1 MKTIALFGATGRT
14 GIEIIKVSLNS
25 NYIVNAFCRNK
36 SLIPFSND
44 NLNIIEGS
52 ILNSNDVSKAIAN
65 ADYAISALGTK
76 PPYTDIFCYEALKNI
91 IFAMYDF
98 NVKRI
103 ICITGAM
110 IGDFTPNQSR
120 FIKFMANRFN
130 KSKPLIALDRLKQE
144 TAVKASELDWTLIK
158 PPRLTNGPLS
168 NYKPAE
174 DLKITAF
181 SSVSRKTIA
190 SCIINILDVQST
202 FCKAMYIKKL

>member
-25 NYIVNAFCRNK
+25 NYMVNAFCRNK
-36 SLIPFSND
+36 SQIPFSND
-44 NLNIIEGS
+44 NLNVIEGS

-65 ADYAISALGTK
+65 ANYTISALGTK
-76 PPYTDIFCYEALKNI
+76 PPYTDVFCYDALKNI
-91 IFAMYDF
+91 IFAMYDL
-98 NVKRI
+98 NVKRL

-110 IGDFTPNQSR
+110 IGDFTHNQSR

-158 PPRLTNGPLS
+158 PPRLTNGPVS
-168 NYKPAE
+168 NYKPGE
-174 DLKITAF
+174 NIKITAL
-181 SSVSRKTIA
+181 SSISRKTVTT
-190 SCIINILDVQST
+190 CIISILDDQST
-202 FCKAMYIKKL
+202 FRKALYVKK